1 VAPVTDELG
10 EAADRA
16 TYSPPAAARP
26 SPPAAGPGW
35 ADELANLS
43 AGEIL
48 TGSVLAGVVYA
59 AAMFGCK
66 LLARA
71 VAG

>member
-1 VAPVTDELG
+1 VE
-10 EAADRA
+10 
-16 TYSPPAAARP
+16 RP
-26 SPPAAGPGW
+26 SPPAAGPHW
-35 ADELANLS
+35 AAELAELS

-48 TGSVLAGVVYA
+48 TGSLLAGCLYA

-71 VAG
+71 IAG

>member
-1 VAPVTDELG
+1 MTDELG

-16 TYSPPAAARP
+16 TYSPPAAAP
-26 SPPAAGPGW
+26 SPSAAAGGPHW
-35 ADELANLS
+35 ADELAGLS
-43 AGEIL
+43 TQEIL
-48 TGSVLAGVVYA
+48 AGSLLAGCLYA

-71 VAG
+71 IAG

>member
-1 VAPVTDELG
+1 MTDELG

-16 TYSPPAAARP
+16 TYSPPAVARP
-26 SPPAAGPGW
+26 SPPAAGPHW
-35 ADELANLS
+35 ADEIAGLS
-43 AGEIL
+43 TREIL
-48 TGSVLAGVVYA
+48 AGSLLAGCLYA